1 MMLQLSNSVAS
12 KQVRNSGNIVR
23 YTVLSADAL
32 SDFAKMSRDVTCDTV
47 AHLSWKDWFHRRF
60 EMLHTVWQ
68 LDVMVKIHKEG
79 RCGRW
84 SCNIFIFLNADD
96 LFDLDILFF
105 LKELWWK
112 ASKLFL
118 SFPARLCN
126 SWLCNAEICGN
137 TIQIR
142 VYSTDGNFVR
152 VQNTFGCSLFLHS
165 DIWLCND
172 GARHSELVSLR
183 SSTFADATGHSN
195 TYLCRIPSLSSL
207 SSLQ

>member
-68 LDVMVKIHKEG
+68 LDVIVKIHKEG

-105 LKELWWK
+105 LKSCDEKLLNFFSAFPLGCAILGYAMRK
-112 ASKLFL
+112 SAGIRFKLECTVPMETSSCSKYL
-118 SFPARLCN
+118 
-126 SWLCNAEICGN
+126 
-137 TIQIR
+137 R
-142 VYSTDGNFVR
+142 V
-152 VQNTFGCSLFLHS
+152 
-165 DIWLCND
+165 
-172 GARHSELVSLR
+172 
-183 SSTFADATGHSN
+183 
-195 TYLCRIPSLSSL
+195 
-207 SSLQ
+207 